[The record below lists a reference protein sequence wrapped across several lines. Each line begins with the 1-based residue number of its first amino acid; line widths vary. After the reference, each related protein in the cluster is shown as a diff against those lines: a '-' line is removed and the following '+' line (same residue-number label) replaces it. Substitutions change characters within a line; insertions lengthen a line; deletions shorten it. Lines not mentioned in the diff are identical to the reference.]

1 LGYGAPVSEQEDQPV
16 AESPSPVEAVA
27 PPVELTAE
35 QRIAVLEKEKV
46 DLRERMLRVAAD
58 FENWKKRSKKDLT
71 DAEWNAKKDVLKDFL
86 DVVDGLERATAASGD
101 VPQAQPVLD
110 GVRLVLRLFQN
121 KFERH
126 GVTAVESKGQ
136 PFDPRLHEAVAR
148 VPTADAPVGQI
159 IDELVRGYRMGD
171 RLLRPAVVSV
181 AAAPPAPA
189 ADPAPSNDGNG

>member
-1 LGYGAPVSEQEDQPV
+1 MSQQEEQPT
-16 AESPSPVEAVA
+16 AESSPTPAE
-27 PPVELTAE
+27 ELTPVVEVTPE
-35 QRIAVLEKEKV
+35 QRIEVLEKEKV

-58 FENWKKRSKKDLT
+58 FENWKKRAKKDLT
-71 DAEWNAKKDVLKDFL
+71 DVEWNAKKDVLKDFL
-86 DVVDGLERATAASGD
+86 DVVDGLERATAASSD
-101 VPQAQPVLD
+101 VPQAQPVLE
-110 GVRLVLRLFQN
+110 GVRLVLRLFQS

-126 GVTAVESKGQ
+126 GVTPVESKGH

-181 AAAPPAPA
+181 AASPVVAA
-189 ADPAPSNDGNG
+189 ADPAVPPEGNE

>member
-1 LGYGAPVSEQEDQPV
+1 MVPPVSEQETQN
-16 AESPSPVEAVA
+16 AESPPPADVATPV
-27 PPVELTAE
+27 VEVTPE
-35 QRIAVLEKEKV
+35 QRIEVLEKEKA

-58 FENWKKRSKKDLT
+58 FENWKKRSKKDMA
-71 DAEWNAKKDVLKDFL
+71 DSEWNAKKDVLKDFL
-86 DVVDGLERATAASGD
+86 EVVDGLERAASASGD

-110 GVRLVLRLFQN
+110 GVRLVLRLFQT

-126 GVTAVESKGQ
+126 GVTPVESKGH

-148 VPTADAPVGQI
+148 VPTSNVPVGQI

-181 AAAPPAPA
+181 AAAPAAPA
-189 ADPAPSNDGNG
+189 APAEPAPSNDGNG